1 MSVNFWD
8 YFLIL
13 NWIRA
18 SSRLLFFGCLPL
30 WTSFM
35 YGSKGSVTGGK
46 QDGGGGADDKGHGR
60 CQAGNAVLE
69 ICRFVICKSL
79 HDCLLDCSACSAYQ
93 EVSPAQYAIIKYTA
107 NRICYVTHQMY
118 HNKQL
123 KFCPNKQPSI
133 SFLFPHSGCEVWVT
147 WLLALCENLIIF

>member
-1 MSVNFWD
+1 MSRTLGALDPGFTSRMGRLVKHLAKDRIALAKLLKGPFINDVCKLLTLLPHFDWD
-8 YFLIL
+8 QSKLPF
-13 NWIRA
+13 A
-18 SSRLLFFGCLPL
+18 FFGCLPL

-79 HDCLLDCSACSAYQ
+79 RVVSVQFHDCLLDCSACSAYQ
-93 EVSPAQYAIIKYTA
+93 EVSPAQ
-107 NRICYVTHQMY
+107 
-118 HNKQL
+118 
-123 KFCPNKQPSI
+123 
-133 SFLFPHSGCEVWVT
+133 
-147 WLLALCENLIIF
+147 